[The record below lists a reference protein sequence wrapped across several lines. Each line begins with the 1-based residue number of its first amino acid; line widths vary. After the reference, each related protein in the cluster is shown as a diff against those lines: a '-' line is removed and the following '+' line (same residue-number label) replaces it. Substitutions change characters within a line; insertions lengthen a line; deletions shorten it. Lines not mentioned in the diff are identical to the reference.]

1 MRRLAADVFAMVTFS
16 TALAMMIEI
25 GIAEL
30 TLLQSAQARL
40 LAVPVNLATGRPYG
54 IFREWWFR
62 RLGVSTSRRVQTAL
76 ADTAAFV
83 LFQIPLYAGVLA
95 LSGAKPMQIAV
106 ACASMSLIF
115 ALAGRPYGL
124 YLDGCRRA
132 LGVECS
138 TPGHGAVQGE
148 SRQ

>member
-16 TALAMMIEI
+16 TALGMMIEI

-30 TLLQSAQARL
+30 TLLQSVHARL

-54 IFREWWFR
+54 IFRDWWFR
-62 RLGVSTSRRVQTAL
+62 RLGISTSRRVQTAL

-83 LFQIPLYAGVLA
+83 LFQIPLYAGVLT
-95 LSGAKPMQIAV
+95 LSGAEPMQVAV

-115 ALAGRPYGL
+115 AGTGRPYGL
-124 YLDGCRRA
+124 YLDGCRRVF
-132 LGVECS
+132 GVECS
-138 TPGHGAVQGE
+138 TPGHDAVQEG
-148 SRQ
+148 SIR